1 MKLRISAAWVGWLAA
16 ASAMAAPVQDFGEIN
31 LPRLA
36 SRLKAIS
43 TAVQPVRITQLGD
56 SHTAA
61 DYLTGTLRERF
72 QAKFGDAGI
81 GWTPPMAV
89 PGQRHAL
96 VIQRSE
102 GWALTNSRKDGD
114 PDFPLGGYIAQA
126 QKPGAAISLL
136 PRNPLDGLWRVRF
149 RVRAAQDGAGG
160 LDVDDGHGSRKLNP
174 PEPGRGWQTVEQ
186 KLYFPFV
193 VRAGALPAVELGGI
207 ELERLAPGVVLDS
220 IGSNGAQLSIWQ
232 RWGKSWSAQLAERGS
247 DLVILAYGVNEAFD
261 DRLDLI
267 EYQLNLQAAINTIRR
282 DLPQAAI
289 LMLGAQDAARK
300 RGAASKE
307 CVPGRPLQ
315 LAAVKRIQQKVARDS
330 HVLYWDWEQAMGG
343 PCSMKRWQAQ
353 QLARPD
359 MVHFSQQGYA
369 KLADDLFDNLMARLS
384 L

>member
-1 MKLRISAAWVGWLAA
+1 MKLRISAALAGLLASAA
-16 ASAMAAPVQDFGEIN
+16 ALATPVQDFGEVN
-31 LPRLA
+31 LARLA

-56 SHTAA
+56 SHTAG

-72 QAKFGDAGI
+72 QAKFGDAGA

-96 VIQRSE
+96 VIERSE
-102 GWALTNSRKDGD
+102 GWTLVNSRKDGD

-126 QKPGAAISLL
+126 QRPGATISVL
-136 PRNPLDGLWRVRF
+136 PRNPLDGLWRARF
-149 RVRAAQDGAGG
+149 RVRAAQDGASA
-160 LDVDDGHGSRKLNP
+160 LEVDDGHGSRKLNP
-174 PEPGRGWQTVEQ
+174 PEPGKGWQLVEQ

-193 VRAGALPAVELGGI
+193 VRASALPAVELGGI

-232 RWGKSWSAQLAERGS
+232 RWGKNWSAQLAERNS

-300 RGAASKE
+300 RGAVSKE
-307 CVPGRPLQ
+307 CSPGRPLQ

-369 KLADDLFDNLMARLS
+369 KLANDLFDNLMARLS

>member
-1 MKLRISAAWVGWLAA
+1 MKLRISAALAGLLASAA
-16 ASAMAAPVQDFGEIN
+16 ALAAPVQDFGEVN
-31 LPRLA
+31 LARLA

-56 SHTAA
+56 SHTAG

-72 QAKFGDAGI
+72 QAKFGDAGA

-96 VIQRSE
+96 VIERSE
-102 GWALTNSRKDGD
+102 GWTLVNSRKDGD

-126 QKPGAAISLL
+126 QRPGATISVL
-136 PRNPLDGLWRVRF
+136 PRNPLDGLWRARF
-149 RVRAAQDGAGG
+149 RVRAAQDGASA
-160 LDVDDGHGSRKLNP
+160 LEVDDGHGSRKLNP
-174 PEPGRGWQTVEQ
+174 PEPGKGWQLVEQ

-193 VRAGALPAVELGGI
+193 VRASALPAVELGGI

-232 RWGKSWSAQLAERGS
+232 RWGKNWSAQLAERNS

-300 RGAASKE
+300 RGAVSKE
-307 CVPGRPLQ
+307 CSPGRPLQ

-369 KLADDLFDNLMARLS
+369 KLANDLFDNLMARLS